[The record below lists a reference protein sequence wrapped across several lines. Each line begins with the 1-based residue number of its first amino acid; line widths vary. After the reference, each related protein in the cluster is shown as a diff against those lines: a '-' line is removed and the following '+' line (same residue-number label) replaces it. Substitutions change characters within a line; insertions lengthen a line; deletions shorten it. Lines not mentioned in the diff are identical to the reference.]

1 MKVFWSNEAL
11 QDREDIWDYI
21 AKDNSIA
28 AAEMDELFS
37 KAASILSDQPFL
49 GKAGKVHGTREFIA
63 HENYRLVYEIHNE
76 IIWILTLIHTSRH
89 WPLIRPTDD

>member
-37 KAASILSDQPFL
+37 KAASLLSDQPFL
-49 GKAGKVHGTREFIA
+49 GKAGKVHGTREFIVSFD
-63 HENYRLVYEIHNE
+63 HIQRIMLYKGHGLWERF
-76 IIWILTLIHTSRH
+76 
-89 WPLIRPTDD
+89 